1 MINRHVQQTAA
12 LRLHMGVSA
21 LRLLCAG
28 DTNGKFEICININD
42 INRQLAQKG
51 HGIERTLSLLSHALR
66 LWVFL

>member
-51 HGIERTLSLLSHALR
+51 HGIERTLSLLSSISMH
-66 LWVFL
+66 